1 MAFESLSAFL
11 AMGGHAPYVWSAYG
25 ATAALLLVVGWH
37 ARAERRRVRRDLER
51 RARRERRQAEAADA
65 SHDERVSR

>member
-1 MAFESLSAFL
+1 MAFDSLSEFL

-25 ATAALLLVVGWH
+25 ATAALLLAVGWH

-51 RARRERRQAEAADA
+51 RVRRERRQAEATGA
-65 SHDERVSR
+65 STDERPAR